1 MNIYLSKKTWIPYDK
16 ENKRKHDVQKLF
28 YPFPTEHVLLNLCEG
43 VIAPVG
49 RWEINV
55 GWRKSKRLR
64 PYTCTDC
71 SLKTEDMR
79 LPAEK
84 SLQSS
89 NFQRSIV
96 PRLPKLRKPS

>member
-1 MNIYLSKKTWIPYDK
+1 M
-16 ENKRKHDVQKLF
+16 QKLF
-28 YPFPTEHVLLNLCEG
+28 YPFPTEHLLLNLCEG

-71 SLKTEDMR
+71 PLKTEDCRSCENQAKVGSVMSQRTRHFSSYRRNYGQR
-79 LPAEK
+79 L
-84 SLQSS
+84 
-89 NFQRSIV
+89 
-96 PRLPKLRKPS
+96 LR